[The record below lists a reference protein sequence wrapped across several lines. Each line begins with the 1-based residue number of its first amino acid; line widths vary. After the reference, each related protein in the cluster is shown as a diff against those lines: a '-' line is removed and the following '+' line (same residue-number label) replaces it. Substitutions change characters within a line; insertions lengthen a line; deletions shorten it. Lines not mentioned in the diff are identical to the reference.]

1 MTNAERF
8 LDAFARIER
17 RVKRLAGARPTE
29 AFSAV
34 LGQAARANS
43 AVRRYQDDLREF
55 AELRNALVHRRAGGD
70 IIAEPHDS
78 VTAEIEHIAELVTAP
93 PPAMR
98 LFARRVRTIDERAP
112 LTEALAIM
120 RREGFAQIPVQRDG
134 RFQALLTADVLTRWL
149 TASVENGFPDLGAV
163 SVGDVCVY
171 ARDAEWDFLPRTAS
185 VFDALERFRRPERVG
200 RRLYALLITEHGRAN
215 EGLLGIIT
223 VADLPR
229 ALAAVDGE

>member
-29 AFSAV
+29 SFSAV

-70 IIAEPHDS
+70 IIAEPHDR
-78 VTAEIEHIAELVTAP
+78 VTAEIEHIADLVTAP

-98 LFARRVRTIDERAP
+98 LFARQVHTIDEGAT
-112 LTEALAIM
+112 LTEALAIL
-120 RREGFAQIPVQRDG
+120 RREGFAQLPVERDG
-134 RFQALLTADVLTRWL
+134 RFVALLTADVLTRWMA
-149 TASVENGFPDLGAV
+149 ASADGRLPDLDSV
-163 SVGDVCVY
+163 SVGEVCAY
-171 ARDAEWDFLPRTAS
+171 ARDEEWDFLPRRAT
-185 VFDALERFRRPERVG
+185 VFDAIDRFRQPERVG
-200 RRLYALLITEHGRAN
+200 RRLYALLITEHGRPD

-229 ALAAVDGE
+229 ALAAIDGE

>member
-34 LGQAARANS
+34 LGQAVRANS

-55 AELRNALVHRRAGGD
+55 AELRNALVHRRSGGE
-70 IIAEPHDS
+70 IIAEPHDA
-78 VTAEIEHIAELVTAP
+78 VTAEIEHIADLVTAP

-98 LFARRVRTIDERAP
+98 LFARRVRTIDEGAP

-120 RREGFAQIPVQRDG
+120 RRGGFAQIPVERHG
-134 RFQALLTADVLTRWL
+134 RFVALLTADVLTRWIA
-149 TASVENGFPDLGAV
+149 ASTDGDLPDLDSV
-163 SVGDVCVY
+163 SVGEVCQY

-200 RRLYALLITEHGRAN
+200 RRLYALLITEHGLPN

-229 ALAAVDGE
+229 ALAAIEGE